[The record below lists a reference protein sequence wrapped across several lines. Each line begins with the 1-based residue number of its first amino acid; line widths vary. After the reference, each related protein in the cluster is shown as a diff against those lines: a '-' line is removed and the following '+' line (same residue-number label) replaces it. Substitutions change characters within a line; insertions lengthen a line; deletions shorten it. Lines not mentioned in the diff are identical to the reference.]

1 MYLGVNTHF
10 IMKFDFE
17 RGLEFAQ
24 ALGLHGMEVA
34 AGGQAAKEYC
44 DLDKLLADKGELD
57 RWLDAYASHDLQVV
71 SLSCHGAPLMPDE
84 KIAREYKR
92 QFRQA
97 CELMEK
103 IGIKR
108 MTLVAGVCEGGQRGF
123 FSGLVSR
130 QNPEAKHNILL
141 GQ

>member
-1 MYLGVNTHF
+1 MAEEAKMYLGVNTHF

-44 DLDKLLADKGELD
+44 DLDKLLADRGELN
-57 RWLDAYASHDLQVV
+57 RWLDAYASHDLEVV

-84 KIAREYKR
+84 KIAKEYR
-92 QFRQA
+92 PQFRQA
-97 CELMEK
+97 GELMEK
-103 IGIKR
+103 SGPKR
-108 MTLVAGVCEGGQRGF
+108 RTLVAGRPEGAEGEH
-123 FSGLVSR
+123 SPASR
-130 QNPEAKHNILL
+130 A
-141 GQ
+141 